1 MRPENN
7 LTKLLQWLFPLV
19 CSILLVIMT
28 PYTQAKTAAAT
39 NPAISLP
46 PPVTLEY
53 VVRAKYAAMSIGG
66 KSSIQWDH
74 TGKTYTV
81 KTSARCNM
89 LGSILDTSSKGS
101 IGPKGLQPAL
111 FTEKRRNRDETRTV
125 FDWQNKTL
133 TFSASQRSLPLEE
146 DVQDRASVVWQL
158 VSLARANPEKL
169 ATGKTLSFLVS
180 GKNSIDQWEF
190 TVGETET
197 LVTAEEEI
205 NTIYLSRQDKKG
217 KTTEVW
223 LAPGMNWYPVKLVF
237 SDNKDLRLEQL
248 IRKITPR

>member
-1 MRPENN
+1 MRFENN
-7 LTKLLQWLFPLV
+7 LTKLLKWLLPLA
-19 CSILLVIMT
+19 CSILLVMMT
-28 PYTQAKTAAAT
+28 PCTQAKTAAAAE
-39 NPAISLP
+39 PAISLP

-53 VVRAKYAAMSIGG
+53 VIRVKYAAMSIGG

-74 TGKTYTV
+74 TGNTYTV

-89 LGSILDTSSKGS
+89 LGSILNTTSQGS
-101 IGPKGLQPAL
+101 IGPKGLKPAL
-111 FTEKRRNRDETRTV
+111 FTEKRRNRDETRTS
-125 FDWQNKTL
+125 FDWQDKTL
-133 TFSASQRSLPLEE
+133 TFSASGRTLPLAEGI
-146 DVQDRASVVWQL
+146 QDRASVVWQL

-169 ATGKTLSFLVS
+169 SAGKTLTFHVS
-180 GKNSIDQWEF
+180 GKNSIDQWDF

-205 NTIYLSRQDKKG
+205 DAVYLIRQDKKG

-223 LAPGMNWYPVKLVF
+223 LAPGMNWYPVKLIF

-248 IRKITPR
+248 IRQVTPR